1 MMRSRCHLA
10 VMEWKLRTCTE
21 RIMVRVADRLTPKRC
36 SLEIVFNEWRK
47 WYERRSAASIRRS
60 AVSSLCAH
68 REELA
73 GRQILREWRSL
84 CVRLVLLRKL
94 AEVGGYRHRSAY
106 LRRAFN
112 VLKWGGLRTWRRGLA
127 HFEGA
132 MRSAL
137 QRRGRIL
144 LFMLLRHSA
153 KENIEQRNL
162 AYLESFR
169 RSSLINTVRLALLRW
184 RKEVVDTRERL
195 RKLEIIFVELTVG
208 GRRCFCAWRDCSRE
222 RRRKTRVLDQISRQ
236 VDMKARK
243 EEDWLSMSGSEIG
256 KTRRRP
262 SIDTFCEA
270 GMLGLRGCHQRNV
283 HSRTRLLMLSTLSF
297 LSRRAIKR
305 EFFRQWCWATLDQK
319 KRNLRTAQSEDTLV
333 VWRVLL
339 MWRMLAWRRI
349 LGCRGLEGALVKC
362 KRRRLTAA
370 VYACSTV

>member
-1 MMRSRCHLA
+1 MSPGGYK
-10 VMEWKLRTCTE
+10 VE
-21 RIMVRVADRLTPKRC
+21 IADMYGEDHGPNCGRADAKAM
-36 SLEIVFNEWRK
+36 

-112 VLKWGGLRTWRRGLA
+112 VLKWGGLRTWRRGLTL
-127 HFEGA
+127 FEGA

-137 QRRGRIL
+137 QRRGRKIL
-144 LFMLLRHSA
+144 SMLLRHSV

-162 AYLESFR
+162 GFLESFR
-169 RSSLINTVRLALLRW
+169 RSSLRNTVRLALLRW
-184 RKEVVDTRERL
+184 RKEVVDTHERL
-195 RKLEIIFVELTVG
+195 RKLEMIFVELTVG
-208 GRRCFCAWRDCSRE
+208 GRRCFSAWRDYSRE

-236 VDMKARK
+236 VDVKARK
-243 EEDWLSMSGSEIG
+243 EEDWLSMSGNEIG
-256 KTRRRP
+256 KSRRRAF
-262 SIDTFCEA
+262 IDAFYEVHGQLKA
-270 GMLGLRGCHQRNV
+270 GMSSLRGCHQRNV
-283 HSRTRLLMLSTLSF
+283 HSRMRLLLLMLMLSTLSF

-305 EFFRQWCWATLDQK
+305 EFFRQWCWSTLDQK
-319 KRNLRTAQSEDTLV
+319 KRNLRIAQSEDTLV

-339 MWRMLAWRRI
+339 MWRMLAWRRM

-362 KRRRLTAA
+362 RRRRLMIA
-370 VYACSTV
+370 VYARSTE